1 MRKPRFLPALP
12 GLPGPSL
19 PVIVLSFPA
28 AWQSPGAGTAESGLL
43 HPHHPPGVSGEAEA
57 QECPVCTHVA
67 RQEQRQDMGVGHR
80 GAAQG
85 AGEPCPGLQLQQ
97 LSQWEAQLKARRQ
110 NLHPGGREAEP
121 LLCPQLLS
129 CPCPVACPLCPA
141 RARWQLSPSVA
152 TEPQRGLSSAY
163 TALAPSKV
171 SQHSCFSLTQ
181 ARSCVPCP
189 LRHNVPAWRLR
200 GSSQH
205 SAVVEAERGPCVRHF
220 ARPRVQMVW
229 G

>member
-121 LLCPQLLS
+121 LLRPQLLS
-129 CPCPVACPLCPA
+129 CPCPVAGVPSVLPVPGGSCPP
-141 RARWQLSPSVA
+141 RWPRSPSA
-152 TEPQRGLSSAY
+152 GSA
-163 TALAPSKV
+163 
-171 SQHSCFSLTQ
+171 QLTQ
-181 ARSCVPCP
+181 RW
-189 LRHNVPAWRLR
+189 LRPRCHSTAASRLR
-200 GSSQH
+200 RLG
-205 SAVVEAERGPCVRHF
+205 AVSPVP
-220 ARPRVQMVW
+220 
-229 G
+229 

>member
-1 MRKPRFLPALP
+1 MSGLHSRGPAGAAPGHGSGTPWGCSGCWGTLPWPPAPAAFPVGSSAQSEEAKPSPRRQRSRAPALSP
-12 GLPGPSL
+12 AAVL
-19 PVIVLSFPA
+19 PVP
-28 AWQSPGAGTAESGLL
+28 SG
-43 HPHHPPGVSGEAEA
+43 
-57 QECPVCTHVA
+57 
-67 RQEQRQDMGVGHR
+67 R
-80 GAAQG
+80 
-85 AGEPCPGLQLQQ
+85 
-97 LSQWEAQLKARRQ
+97 
-110 NLHPGGREAEP
+110 
-121 LLCPQLLS
+121 
-129 CPCPVACPLCPA
+129 CPLCPA

-205 SAVVEAERGPCVRHF
+205 SAVVEAERGPCARHF